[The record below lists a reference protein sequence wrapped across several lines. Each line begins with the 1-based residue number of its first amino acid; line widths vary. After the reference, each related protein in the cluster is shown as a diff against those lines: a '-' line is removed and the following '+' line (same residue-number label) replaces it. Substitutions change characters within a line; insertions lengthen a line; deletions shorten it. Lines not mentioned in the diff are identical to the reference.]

1 MVRDSPWGSRGGYWG
16 AQGEMGMTRG
26 GALGVR
32 VGLGGSVGAHGGSF
46 WVTRG
51 VLGGDTALRVGSG
64 VRGGSLRVPV

>member
-1 MVRDSPWGSRGGYWG
+1 
-16 AQGEMGMTRG
+16 MTRE